1 MGIEPVVL
9 EGKYVR
15 MEPLTLAHHAAL
27 WEAGNDARIF
37 EWFPAPVRSS
47 EEMREW
53 IETALAQQA
62 AGIALPFVTVEKTSG
77 SVAGSTRFNNFDAAN
92 RRVEIGWTW
101 LAPRFQRSACNTE
114 AKYLML
120 RHAFE
125 TLGLNRVEFKTDSL
139 NEASRRA
146 LLRIGAKEEGTFRN
160 HMVTAS
166 GRLRH
171 SVWFSVIAEEWPA
184 VKSALEAKLARKMS
198 GRPNSARSDGTVT
211 RQYGHDQER
220 AHHAIK
226 GHPRRHAC
234 LRWNSRAGAG
244 PD

>member
-1 MGIEPVVL
+1 MRIEPVVL
-9 EGKYVR
+9 EGRHVR
-15 MEPLTLAHHAAL
+15 LEPLTLAHHAAL
-27 WEAGNDARIF
+27 WEAGSDARIF
-37 EWFPAPVRSS
+37 QWFPAPVRSA
-47 EEMREW
+47 EEMRVW

-62 AGIALPFVTVEKTSG
+62 AGIALPFVTVEKASG
-77 SVAGSTRFNNFDAAN
+77 SVAGSTRFNNFDTAN

-101 LAPRFQRSACNTE
+101 LAPRFQRTPCNTE

-125 TLGLNRVEFKTDSL
+125 ALGCNRVEFKTDSL

-146 LLRIGAKEEGTFRN
+146 LLRIGAKEEGIFRN

-184 VKSALEAKLARKMS
+184 VKTELERRL
-198 GRPNSARSDGTVT
+198 GRD
-211 RQYGHDQER
+211 
-220 AHHAIK
+220 I
-226 GHPRRHAC
+226 
-234 LRWNSRAGAG
+234 
-244 PD
+244 